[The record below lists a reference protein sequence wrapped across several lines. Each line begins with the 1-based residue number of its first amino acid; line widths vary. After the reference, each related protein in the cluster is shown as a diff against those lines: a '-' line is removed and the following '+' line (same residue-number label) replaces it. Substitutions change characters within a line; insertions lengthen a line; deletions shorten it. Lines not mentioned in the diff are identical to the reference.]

1 MSILSLLLF
10 SCDTV
15 PPVAK
20 PVLEEVEPFTTSSLR
35 VYSTT
40 STDSVIARAAL
51 VTTIGTGIKG
61 GDIAFT
67 ITAPDG
73 STSLETVQS
82 DAMGFAEVEFELPEG
97 HYIVEA
103 SADGLSGSGEAVHVS
118 LPAQFPSS
126 MGSAAVDPEASTDR
140 AIKATGGSYLVST
153 TNIYYYP
160 DGAGLTGTVVAE
172 FPTLILG
179 AWSAHIDDDG
189 VLDVVAW
196 SDSEAYLLRGHPSG
210 GLHFMGGY
218 RIPDHGIVSVMAEDL
233 NLDGH
238 ADVVIAG
245 SASDQSVVTMLMGS
259 GSWSFEEQTPLM
271 LVYPIDA
278 MSASDEI
285 RDGRFEVNVISAL
298 DGIVRRHSL
307 NENNWLGGSP
317 SVIAPEAFTA
327 LPGSIL
333 PPLYDIDADGR
344 KDLVIVGGQG
354 ASSQTLV
361 FFIISSA
368 VTKYDQTYGAFY
380 PHFYDVDS
388 NTSVDIL
395 AMEEDTLNL
404 VSYDIETGNY
414 SAKSIDGLGVAG
426 PITAADS
433 TGDGLAEVTTFN
445 PHPMQHFGVSNAA
458 LSVSWSLYTPSW
470 RRSETNFSGKHV
482 VWDLDQD
489 GTNELIGFVSS
500 GSSDNQS
507 DTLRLR
513 TMPLGVSDNAT
524 PNDTSDDILD
534 IDATT
539 YSSVALGNSA
549 PLDLV
554 GCGDFVYALTNNGN
568 ETQLQKLGLVTVE
581 QTSDLS
587 FELLNTVS
595 TNGNRLSC
603 HTTGGEQNI
612 LVYGGTDTLSIYN
625 EALQS
630 STSNAGNNV
639 SSTLYVGPPVYGVE
653 GTCECTAQDCSSG
666 CFDNANN
673 GCIIED
679 SDECETIY
687 FKSITGCTTEDC
699 EIISAD
705 LNGNGI
711 DEVIRANPD
720 SPIEVLIDSST
731 DNGLLLP
738 FSRTLETLTDD
749 GPILPT
755 IIARDLDLDGQPELL
770 IRGETSGLFW
780 VYRGVD
786 GGLAPAYSIQLFT
799 ESVLMP
805 YFADI
810 DGDGIPEGF
819 TDDSE
824 GRFASMPLSTT
835 LE

>member
-103 SADGLSGSGEAVHVS
+103 SADGFDNVSGEAVHVS
-118 LPAQFPSS
+118 LPAKFPSS

-179 AWSAHIDDDG
+179 AWSTHIDDDG
-189 VLDVVAW
+189 VLDLVAW
-196 SDSEAYLLRGHPSG
+196 CDSEAYLLRGHPSG

-625 EALQS
+625 QLLQS
-630 STSNAGNNV
+630 STTSAGNNTA
-639 SSTLYVGPPVYGVE
+639 SSIYLDE
-653 GTCECTAQDCSSG
+653 SG
-666 CFDNANN
+666 
-673 GCIIED
+673 ELK
-679 SDECETIY
+679 T
-687 FKSITGCTTEDC
+687 TGCSIEDC
-699 EIISAD
+699 EVIAAD

-720 SPIEVLIDSST
+720 SPIEVIIDSST

-780 VYRGVD
+780 VYRGID
-786 GGLAPAYSIQLFT
+786 GGLAPPYSIQLFT